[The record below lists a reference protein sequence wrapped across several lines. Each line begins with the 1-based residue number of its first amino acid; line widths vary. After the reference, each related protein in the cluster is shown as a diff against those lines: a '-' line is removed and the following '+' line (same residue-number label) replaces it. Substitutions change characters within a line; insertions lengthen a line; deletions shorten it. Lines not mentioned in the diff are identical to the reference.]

1 MELRHAGWSG
11 RGWSGRGGI
20 IRGLACAASVLA
32 VCVLPDAA
40 RGGGVSSQRE
50 VQRLTSGE
58 RNLVELGRRLFFE
71 PALSHLGKRACSSC
85 HEPEHGFGDPRRR
98 SPEDVG
104 RTQRHSQ
111 SLIDVDLK
119 SDQHWDG
126 EFLTVA
132 ALVKQRATTP
142 STPEGYGSSD
152 GPTTG
157 RRTPRVTTTRLLLD
171 FDADFDLEGM
181 DGEDSEAGPSPEA
194 DLGLV
199 RDVRFP
205 GSLVRRLIK
214 NPVVDGE
221 LVFVMPEPT
230 DGADGAERVQAHARY
245 LEALTGAG
253 PGRLDTAL
261 AGKAIEAYLGTLR
274 SNRSPYDRFRAG
286 ESDALSASAQRGLE
300 LFRGRAACA
309 SCHTEAGPKGWPVFR
324 DGDYHNNGISWMSKD
339 KHVHVDLPEELLS
352 ELDRQGQGFKME
364 AGLDLDQGRGR
375 FVAGDERQRAFKT
388 PSLRDV
394 ARHPPYMHDGSK
406 PTLEAVVAH
415 YASGCGDDPGRD
427 PRLKGFE
434 ASEQDQQDLVAF
446 LDSLTSEERPGRVTE
461 VWKKRVARTRL
472 RFLDA
477 LGEPVVGLEIGLEQT
492 GETVPVE
499 GAAPLPASVV
509 TDARG
514 EVTYV
519 APGSTHVRLK
529 LPVGL
534 EPEGGTL
541 VPDTCGS
548 AVIVLPRGS
557 PLRLALVVGDAEISA
572 PDTLR
577 AYESMA
583 SPDNLGATSG
593 RAVRATPWTLSRTGT
608 VDLGGQRAVLYEGYR
623 MGAGRRTIVFRLPGQ
638 AAPQEVVLDPEDAAN
653 VATATQRVA
662 VTREGSPGWRP
673 ATK

>member
-1 MELRHAGWSG
+1 M
-11 RGWSGRGGI
+11 
-20 IRGLACAASVLA
+20 ACAASVLA
-32 VCVLPDAA
+32 VCALPDAA
-40 RGGGVSSQRE
+40 RGGGVSSERE

-71 PALSHLGKRACSSC
+71 PALSSLGERACSSC

-157 RRTPRVTTTRLLLD
+157 RRTPRVPTTRIGFD

-181 DGEDSEAGPSPEA
+181 DVEDLEAGPSPEA
-194 DLGLV
+194 DLGLLG
-199 RDVRFP
+199 DVRFR
-205 GSLVRRLIK
+205 SSAVRHFLK
-214 NPVVDGE
+214 NPVVEGE
-221 LVFVMPEPT
+221 MVFVVPEMT

-261 AGKAIEAYLGTLR
+261 AGRAIEAYVGTLR
-274 SNRSPYDRFRAG
+274 SSRSPYDRFRAG
-286 ESDALSASAQRGLE
+286 ESEALSASAQRGLE
-300 LFRGRAACA
+300 LFRGRAGCAAC
-309 SCHTEAGPKGWPVFR
+309 HKEEGPKGWPVFR
-324 DGDYHNNGISWMSKD
+324 DGDYHNNGIAWMSKD
-339 KHVHVDLPEELLS
+339 KQARLGVRALGLRGQALEGVIPELNQVAPEP
-352 ELDRQGQGFKME
+352 D
-364 AGLDLDQGRGR
+364 DGRGR
-375 FVAGDERQRAFKT
+375 FLAGDANQRAFKT

-406 PTLEAVVAH
+406 PTLADVVAH

-427 PRLKGFE
+427 ARLKGFE

-446 LDSLTSEERPGRVTE
+446 LHSLTSEERPGRVTE
-461 VWKKRVARTRL
+461 VWKKRAARTRL

-492 GETVPVE
+492 GEVVPVE
-499 GAAPLPASVV
+499 GAAPLPTSVV

-514 EVTYV
+514 EVAYV

-548 AVIVLPRGS
+548 AVIVLPRGG
-557 PLRLALVVGDAEISA
+557 PLRLALIVGDAEISA

-583 SPDNLGATSG
+583 SPDNFGPTSG

-608 VDLGGQRAVLYEGYR
+608 VDLGGQRAVLYEGHR

-638 AAPQEVVLDPEDAAN
+638 TAPQEVALDPEDAAN

-662 VTREGSPGWRP
+662 VIREGSPGWRQS
-673 ATK
+673 AK